1 MNKLTTFKDIIDIK
15 KVIGIKLSI
24 INLRVYI
31 KWKIP
36 WEKQFTKS
44 DRINRKYDWSLSYF
58 LKCMLLNTSP
68 QRKFQA

>member
-44 DRINRKYDWSLSYF
+44 DRINRKYDWS
-58 LKCMLLNTSP
+58 
-68 QRKFQA
+68 